1 MDLSVFWF
9 VKCWTYVFCWNLLDP
24 LGLKKGPWQCPK
36 GLIMFLDFYSLVD
49 EKFSSLFKR
58 NFRLLFILK
67 DHAGP
72 RRLKAYVFKGLK
84 IFKPAHNLLLLDLP
98 QIEQEVDNFIIS
110 HLLHLHDQGIVQ
122 VQASVGQFDV
132 FRQFRLLF
140 LVP

>member
-1 MDLSVFWF
+1 
-9 VKCWTYVFCWNLLDP
+9 
-24 LGLKKGPWQCPK
+24 
-36 GLIMFLDFYSLVD
+36 MFLDFYSLVD